1 MAMSAGLC
9 VESLA
14 RTTISGHRGARRV
27 TAEAKPITIPHSK
40 GVLDVQA

>member
-14 RTTISGHRGARRV
+14 GTTISGHRRARRV
-27 TAEAKPITIPHSK
+27 PAEAKPTTVPHSK
-40 GVLDVQA
+40 GALDVQA